1 MEEPL
6 RGPFTR
12 SKISRIAAV
21 LRDGGVVVLPTD
33 TLYGFHC
40 LATRPDAVARVRRL
54 KEGGDARRARR
65 RSLKKGGK
73 GGRESRSTLKH
84 GVRTYGLACED
95 KRSGFILL
103 ASDMGMMNRLVSPW
117 PKGARDKLS
126 RIWPAPL
133 TAILPASKIIDSEL
147 APSGRAAIRIPALS
161 ELRSLIKLCAQP
173 LVSTSVNITG
183 SEPMTRISEI
193 MRAFPGLEAYIS
205 RRGRPSAK
213 PSTIV
218 DMIVS
223 PPKLLRPGR
232 HPWPLR

>member
-12 SKISRIAAV
+12 SMVTRIAAV

-40 LATRPDAVARVRRL
+40 LATRLDAVERVRRL
-54 KEGGDARRARR
+54 KKGERGQRASVSTLKQGMKARERARR
-65 RSLKKGGK
+65 
-73 GGRESRSTLKH
+73 E
-84 GVRTYGLACED
+84 

-103 ASDMGMMNRLVSPW
+103 ASDIRMVDRLLSRW
-117 PKGARDKLS
+117 PQGAREELA

-133 TAILPASKIIDSEL
+133 TAILPASNRIDRSL
-147 APSGRAAIRIPALS
+147 APSGRAAIRIPALP
-161 ELRSLIKLCAQP
+161 ELRALVKLCGEP

-183 SEPMTRISEI
+183 SEPMIRISEI
-193 MRAFPGLEAYIS
+193 MKAFPGLDAYIS
-205 RRGRPSAK
+205 QCGRPSTK

-218 DMIVS
+218 DMTAS
-223 PPKLLRPGR
+223 LPKLLRPGR
-232 HPWPLR
+232 HPWPIR

>member
-6 RGPFTR
+6 RGRFTG
-12 SKISRIAAV
+12 SKVTRIAAV
-21 LRDGGVVVLPTD
+21 LSEGGVVVLPTD

-54 KEGGDARRARR
+54 KGGEGPRRARR
-65 RSLKKGGK
+65 SER
-73 GGRESRSTLKH
+73 RE
-84 GVRTYGLACED
+84 

-103 ASDMGMMNRLVSPW
+103 ASDMIMVDRLVSPW
-117 PKGARDKLS
+117 PKGAREKLS

-133 TAILPASKIIDSEL
+133 TAILPASKGMDGSL
-147 APSGRAAIRIPALS
+147 APLGRAAIRIPALA
-161 ELRSLIKLCAQP
+161 ELRSLIKLCGQP
-173 LVSTSVNITG
+173 LVSTSVNVTG

-193 MRAFPGLEAYIS
+193 IRMFPGLDGYIS
-205 RRGRPSAK
+205 RRGRPGAK

-218 DMIVS
+218 DMTAT
-223 PPKLLRPGR
+223 PPKLLRLGR